1 MLSWRP
7 IEGVPQ
13 NSVVAARCQHE
24 AHISTSLKSFWQEI
38 SVGCPQTLECIGL
51 CWKASLI
58 PGESVGLECPKDSA
72 FLMNAQLMLVLLVQ
86 GPLWIVLRASWFGV
100 FWTLSGCHGLGSG
113 PVTSAGSLVGR
124 FFLRAVIVLGRAGHL
139 GLGQPSKKYFSYF
152 LLSNMAMVL
161 PHSHFSETDR
171 LIQCFSNFKLVE
183 ASSRGKVALLRDI
196 LFLIF
201 TSRNP

>member
-13 NSVVAARCQHE
+13 NSMMAARCQHE
-24 AHISTSLKSFWQEI
+24 VHISTSLESFWQEI

-51 CWKASLI
+51 SWRAALI

-72 FLMNAQLMLVLLVQ
+72 FLMSAQVMLVQLVQ

-124 FFLRAVIVLGRAGHL
+124 FFSEGCNSSGQGWASWLRAAQQKV
-139 GLGQPSKKYFSYF
+139 F
-152 LLSNMAMVL
+152 LLLSPFKYGNGSSCLWNRRPDPVL
-161 PHSHFSETDR
+161 
-171 LIQCFSNFKLVE
+171 LKL
-183 ASSRGKVALLRDI
+183 
-196 LFLIF
+196 
-201 TSRNP
+201 